1 MIDARTYN
9 SLPIDEKVEILWRYG
24 QYIET
29 ITEKKYDVSLYGFDG
44 LYIEVFYP
52 VNSNNVAN
60 IRVIEDQ
67 RRLDR
72 YVLSVDLDHLFI

>member
-1 MIDARTYN
+1 MIDALTYN

-29 ITEKKYDVSLYGFDG
+29 ISEKKYDVSLYGIDG

-52 VNSNNVAN
+52 ANSNNVTD

-67 RRLDR
+67 SRLDR
-72 YVLSVDLDHLFI
+72 YALTVDPDHLFI